1 MNGETNPTDQQ
12 NVPQSEQPQQ
22 TQPPQRRGRGGRQ
35 FGQRRGGRR
44 RPGQD
49 DDKWKPLTNLGRLV
63 EMGKI
68 RSLEEIYFQSIPIK
82 EYQIVDE
89 LIKRSEQYFNKK
101 LTLKEECM
109 KIKSVQKQTKA
120 GQRTRFKAVVAVG
133 DGDGHIGVG
142 SKVAKEVQIA
152 MKGAVIAAKLNL
164 IPVRR
169 GYWGGKIGAPHTLA
183 TKITG
188 KCGSV
193 RLRFIPA
200 PRGTGI
206 VGAPPTKKLL
216 AFAGVEDAFSQSKG
230 NTDTMENFVR
240 AIYDALYKSYKYLT
254 PDLWNRGRISENVFS
269 KYSED
274 LKNYKSKTGDDYQN
288 YQ

>member
-169 GYWGGKIGAPHTLA
+169 GYWGGKIGAPHTFA

-216 AFAGVEDAFSQSKG
+216 SFAGVEDAFSQSKG

-269 KYSED
+269 KYSEE
-274 LKNYKSKTGDDYQN
+274 LKNYKNKPGDDYQN

>member
-22 TQPPQRRGRGGRQ
+22 SQPPQRRGRGGRQ

-68 RSLEEIYFQSIPIK
+68 RTLEEIYFQSIPIK

-89 LIKRSEQYFNKK
+89 LIKRSEQYFSKK

-254 PDLWNRGRISENVFS
+254 PDLWNMGRISENVFS
-269 KYSED
+269 KFSED
-274 LKNYKSKTGDDYQN
+274 LKNYKTKPEDDNRYQ
-288 YQ
+288 Q

>member
-1 MNGETNPTDQQ
+1 MESGEQPQQDQNQ
-12 NVPQSEQPQQ
+12 QPSEQPQQ
-22 TQPPQRRGRGGRQ
+22 NQRRGKGGRQ

-44 RPGQD
+44 RQGQD
-49 DDKWKPLTNLGRLV
+49 EEKWKPLTNLGRLV
-63 EMGKI
+63 ELGLI

-82 EYQIVDE
+82 EYQIVEE
-89 LIKRSEQYFNKK
+89 LIKRSEEYFQKK

-152 MKGAVIAAKLNL
+152 MKGAVIAAKLNV

-169 GYWGGKIGAPHTLA
+169 GYWGGKIGNPHTLA

-216 AFAGVEDAFSQSKG
+216 SFAGVEDAFSQSKG

-254 PDLWNRGRISENVFS
+254 PDLWNRGRISENIFS
-269 KYSED
+269 KYSEE
-274 LKNYKSKTGDDYQN
+274 LKNYKNKPADDYQN